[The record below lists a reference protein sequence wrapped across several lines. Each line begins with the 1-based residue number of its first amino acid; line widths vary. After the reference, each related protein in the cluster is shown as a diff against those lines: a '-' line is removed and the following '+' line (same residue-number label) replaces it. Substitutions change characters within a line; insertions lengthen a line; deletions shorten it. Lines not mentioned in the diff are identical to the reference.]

1 MVEMRLLS
9 RQEGR
14 GKKMKARATIGLTI
28 DIDLERE
35 MGLEISEDQV
45 EEYTIERMVEFI
57 HECIGKNQLGDFI
70 AVEVMEGKNV

>member
-1 MVEMRLLS
+1 MRLLL

-14 GKKMKARATIGLTI
+14 GKRMKARATIGLTI

-35 MGLEISEDQV
+35 MGLEISGDQV

-57 HECIGKNQLGDFI
+57 HECIGMNQLEGFI
-70 AVEVMEGKNV
+70 AVEVMEVADV